1 MQRRSPSF
9 YRKRRSRQQEIQYR
23 VNRQIRAPRV
33 MVIDE
38 QGKGLGEMVL
48 AEALRIA
55 EEKEMDL
62 VEVQPKLD
70 PPICKL
76 LNYGQFQYTQE
87 KLKQKLKTKQKK
99 VETKGI
105 RLTFRIG
112 EHDKQ
117 TRLGQ
122 AQKFLAA
129 GHEVNIDLVLKGRE
143 KAFVAE
149 ARDAM
154 QNFINDLGPDVQV
167 EQPFTKQG
175 GRLSML
181 ISKKQVQ

>member
-23 VNRQIRAPRV
+23 VNRQIRALRV

-99 VETKGI
+99 IETKGI

-122 AQKFLAA
+122 AQKF
-129 GHEVNIDLVLKGRE
+129 
-143 KAFVAE
+143 
-149 ARDAM
+149 
-154 QNFINDLGPDVQV
+154 IN
-167 EQPFTKQG
+167 
-175 GRLSML
+175 
-181 ISKKQVQ
+181 

>member
-1 MQRRSPSF
+1 M
-9 YRKRRSRQQEIQYR
+9 I
-23 VNRQIRAPRV
+23 
-33 MVIDE
+33 IDE
-38 QGKGLGEMVL
+38 NGKGLGEMDL
-48 AEALRIA
+48 AAALRLA
-55 EEKEMDL
+55 GEKELDL
-62 VEVQPKLD
+62 VEVQPKLN

-99 VETKGI
+99 IETKGI

-122 AQKFLAA
+122 ARKFIAS
-129 GHEVNIDLVLKGRE
+129 GHKVNIDMVLKGRE
-143 KAFVAE
+143 KAFAPE
-149 ARDAM
+149 ARQSMED
-154 QNFINDLGPDVQV
+154 FIRMLGDDIQI
-167 EQPFTKQG
+167 EQPFSRQG

-181 ISKKQVQ
+181 ISKKQA